1 MKKEKKF
8 NPLKDFYWLV
18 FLSVLAFILVFLAFA
33 KEANPEW
40 KKYQRDFKDY
50 LEEIKGP
57 ESASAVDISIKQIW
71 LPELN
76 RVDRCTSCHLGYD
89 QPDLIEAP
97 DPFKAHPDISPHSL
111 EQLGCT
117 ICHGG
122 QGYAL
127 KKEDAHGEIEHWEEP
142 LMGRNLARKYGIKN
156 ETALIQINCNICHRH
171 DEDIAGMD
179 MINRAK
185 NLMTQKQKCQT
196 CHIIDGKGGRL
207 SADLTFVGD
216 KPAERFDFSQIS
228 EKLLENERPLSML
241 SWHFEHFKNPETVVQ
256 GSQMPLMKY
265 SEEEAM
271 SLAMLMMSW
280 KRANIPVML
289 LPTGQAAVVPEE
301 GETEQGALSQFDWG
315 KELFENKMCSEC
327 HTIGGG
333 VEIGPD
339 LIGVAEKRGLVW
351 LKKMIQDPE
360 EMERTDSTAQTLYK
374 EYEELG
380 MATEGLSDEEVAAI
394 IVYIQ
399 SFDKN

>member
-1 MKKEKKF
+1 LKKEKIF
-8 NPLKDFYWLV
+8 NPHKDFYWLV
-18 FLSVLAFILVFLAFA
+18 FLSVLAFILVFIAFS

-50 LEEIKGP
+50 LEETKGP
-57 ESASAVDISIKQIW
+57 EYAGAVDISIKQIW

-76 RVDRCTSCHLGYD
+76 RVDRCTSCHMGFD
-89 QPDLIEAP
+89 QPGLSEAQE
-97 DPFKAHPDISPHSL
+97 PFATHPDISPHL
-111 EQLGCT
+111 IENMGCT

-122 QGYAL
+122 QGYSL

-142 LMGRNLARKYGIKN
+142 LMGRNLAKEYGIKD
-156 ETALIQINCNICHRH
+156 ETALIQIHCNICHRH
-171 DEDIAGMD
+171 DEEVEGMD
-179 MINRAK
+179 MINTAK
-185 NLMTQKQKCQT
+185 NLLTQKQKCQT

-207 SADLTFVGD
+207 GADLTYVGD
-216 KPAERFDFSQIS
+216 KPAERFDFSQIT
-228 EKLLENERPLSML
+228 EKLLDNQRPLSML
-241 SWHFEHFKNPETVVQ
+241 NWHFEHFMSPETVVQ
-256 GSQMPLMKY
+256 GSKMPKVDY

-280 KRANIPVML
+280 KNANIPVML
-289 LPTGQAAVVPEE
+289 LPAGQAAAAPVEE
-301 GETEQGALSQFDWG
+301 ETEQGKLSQFDWG
-315 KELFENKMCSEC
+315 KELFVDNMCADC

-339 LIGVAEKRGLVW
+339 LIGVAEKRGLEW

-360 EMERTDSTAQTLYK
+360 EMERTDSIAQALYK

-380 MATEGLSDEEVAAI
+380 MAGEGLSDEEVAAI
-394 IVYIQ
+394 IIYIQ